1 MPAQL
6 VMLALERLT
15 RMVCIRRRGSL
26 APAVLAFALSSA
38 ALAQSGSPALTAE
51 EIVRRAV
58 ERAERQHDSLVDSE
72 FEATVVSSV
81 ESLDADG
88 QVTDTEAALF
98 NQYPL
103 QGALFDEMV
112 EKDGRSLTEKEQR
125 DERKRR
131 EKFITEVRKRVAQGL
146 HPQPEEDPGVRFNS
160 ELMSRYT
167 VELTGE
173 EEVNGHRCWVI
184 AFAPKPGDLPMR
196 RRIDPALNKS
206 TGRLWIA
213 QDDYGIARLTFAM
226 REPFKY
232 WGGLLATI
240 NDTEGRLD
248 FERVAADVWR
258 PADFDLKLD
267 LRILMVKSIRRHISK
282 EWKDFRRAEAA
293 DGGSRNAPA
302 EEARRPS
309 SSS

>member
-1 MPAQL
+1 MFAHPVMFSLRRATLKSGARWRHAGAVALLAFSLLPA
-6 VMLALERLT
+6 AART
-15 RMVCIRRRGSL
+15 G
-26 APAVLAFALSSA
+26 APAP
-38 ALAQSGSPALTAE
+38 GLTAE

-58 ERAERQHDSLVDSE
+58 ERAERQHDSLLDAQ
-72 FEATVVSSV
+72 FEATVVSRV
-81 ESLDADG
+81 ESLGAGG
-88 QVTDTEAALF
+88 QVTDTESALF
-98 NQYPL
+98 VQYPL
-103 QGALFDEMV
+103 QGALFDEMT
-112 EKDGRSLTEKEQR
+112 EKDGRPLTEKEQR

-131 EKFITEVRKRVAQGL
+131 EKFLKEVRKRVEAGL

-167 VELTGE
+167 VDLTGE
-173 EEVNGHRCWVI
+173 EEVNGRRCWVI
-184 AFAPKPGDLPMR
+184 AFTPKPGALPMR

-213 QDDYGIARLTFAM
+213 QDDYGVARLTFAM
-226 REPFKY
+226 REPFQY

-240 NDTEGRLD
+240 NDTEGRLE
-248 FERVAADVWR
+248 FERVAAGVWR
-258 PADFDLKLD
+258 PTDFDLKLD

-293 DGGSRNAPA
+293 DAP
-302 EEARRPS
+302 RRPS